1 MASVGDRLV
10 INHWRSWQLMAIGL
24 LILWACT
31 SIVCAKDANETN
43 LKIKT
48 IKHDNKPSEEESAKS
63 LSDFTARQHKY
74 NDGDVKKSRVNS
86 EIKVTV
92 QSSTRASGGITVEL
106 LCLEPSAYVPY
117 YHAVWGGSITK
128 ESSDWEF
135 SESDVLYVEN
145 IDGCYFGVIDST
157 AEMEAMT

>member
-1 MASVGDRLV
+1 MMLNI
-10 INHWRSWQLMAIGL
+10 INARAGKTAVF
-24 LILWACT
+24 LILLFALALWVVAPAV
-31 SIVCAKDANETN
+31 SAKDANESG

-48 IKHDNKPSEEESAKS
+48 IKHDNKPTEEESARS

-74 NDGDVKKSRVNS
+74 NDGDVKKARVNS

-128 ESSDWEF
+128 ESSDWGF

-145 IDGCYFGVIDST
+145 IDGCYFGVVDST
-157 AEMEAMT
+157 AEMDTMI